1 MRPLT
6 LLASFAVLI
15 SACGTNADPTV
26 ERATPNGYES
36 LMLENWSIDGQ
47 RDGARTRVIVAL
59 ALDDGR
65 ELRLELVLA
74 YDPAPV
80 LAEGNWSSDGS
91 GGTVLAEAVRF
102 VGGQGDGPSVGG
114 LYLMLEDGEP
124 RFRVNLPLT
133 RIATPTPEF

>member
-1 MRPLT
+1 MRPPT
-6 LLASFAVLI
+6 LLASFALLI
-15 SACGTNADPTV
+15 SACGTSADLEV
-26 ERATPNGYES
+26 ERATADGYET
-36 LMLENWSIDGQ
+36 LLVETWSIDGQ
-47 RDGARTRVIVAL
+47 RDGARTRAL
-59 ALDDGR
+59 VTMTLNDGR
-65 ELRLELVLA
+65 ELQLELVLA

-102 VGGQGDGPSVGG
+102 VGGQGDGPSIGG

-124 RFRVNLPLT
+124 RFRVKLRLT